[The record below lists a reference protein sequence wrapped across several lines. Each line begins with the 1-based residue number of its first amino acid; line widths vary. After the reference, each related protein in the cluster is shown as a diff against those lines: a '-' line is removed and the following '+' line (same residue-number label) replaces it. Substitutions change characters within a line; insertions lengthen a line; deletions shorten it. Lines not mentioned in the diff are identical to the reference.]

1 MKKHYLLIIIPLLLL
16 TACGPNSVQQIIL
29 TTDKSTLIASS
40 WARTPTLTNSPTS
53 TKIITP
59 TPTEISAHTSTL
71 TPTIPLTPTKTNT
84 PKPVSLSGVI
94 FLSEQPFIT
103 IIELW
108 HKGLVGIVETSPD
121 GSYAFDEVLPGRYE
135 FRILITKKDEMVAG
149 CNDIYL
155 PKGKWRMGI
164 RFEDNKSITMEYP
177 SLSMALELY
186 ENIDSPTLN
195 AIGFYAVLSEYE
207 VESEIKNSSD
217 EMKPGNKMEIDNRND
232 LDFVF
237 ICK

>member
-1 MKKHYLLIIIPLLLL
+1 
-16 TACGPNSVQQIIL
+16 
-29 TTDKSTLIASS
+29 
-40 WARTPTLTNSPTS
+40 
-53 TKIITP
+53 
-59 TPTEISAHTSTL
+59 
-71 TPTIPLTPTKTNT
+71 
-84 PKPVSLSGVI
+84 
-94 FLSEQPFIT
+94 
-103 IIELW
+103 
-108 HKGLVGIVETSPD
+108 
-121 GSYAFDEVLPGRYE
+121 
-135 FRILITKKDEMVAG
+135 
-149 CNDIYL
+149 
-155 PKGKWRMGI
+155 MGI